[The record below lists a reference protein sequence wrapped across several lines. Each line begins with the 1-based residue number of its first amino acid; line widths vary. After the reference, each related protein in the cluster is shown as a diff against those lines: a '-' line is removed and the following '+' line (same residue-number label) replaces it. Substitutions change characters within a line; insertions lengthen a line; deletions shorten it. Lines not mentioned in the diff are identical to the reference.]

1 MKALILAGG
10 KGTRM
15 GDLTKTIQ
23 KTMID
28 LNGKPVLQHQI
39 EFLKKNGITDI
50 LLSVGYLKEQII
62 DFFEDGSRF
71 GVKIGYI
78 IEEEPL
84 GTAGP
89 LKLAKE
95 KLKETFVM
103 VNGDTLTNAK
113 IPDLVNFHKKE
124 KSLTTIMLIHSDETK
139 SRGMVKMKGN
149 KIMEFVEKPDK
160 DTKSLINGGWYV
172 IEPSVIDM
180 VADGYCMLE
189 KEIFPKLAAEGK
201 LSGWQTKAKI
211 LDMGTPERLEKALK
225 EWKPQV

>member
-1 MKALILAGG
+1 MIALILAGG

-15 GDLTKTIQ
+15 GKLTRTTQ
-23 KTMID
+23 KLMID

-39 EFLKKNGITDI
+39 EFLKKNGVTEI
-50 LLSVGYLKEQII
+50 LLSVGYLKEQVI
-62 DFFEDGSRF
+62 DFFEDGSKF
-71 GVKIGYI
+71 GVKIDYV

-89 LKLAKE
+89 IRLAKE
-95 KLKETFVM
+95 KLNETFVM

-113 IPDLVNFHKKE
+113 ILELVKFHKKE
-124 KSLTTIMLIHSDETK
+124 KALATIMLVHSEETK

-172 IEPSVIDM
+172 IEPRVIDM
-180 VADGYCMLE
+180 IPEGYCMLE
-189 KEIFPKLAAEGK
+189 KDIFPKLAAEGK
-201 LSGWQTKAKI
+201 LSGWQTKAKV
-211 LDMGTPERLEKALK
+211 LDMGTPERLEKALR